1 MKDTTTKD
9 PWTKLE
15 ELLKNCVYRDVMSGR
30 CVIDTPKQFAEHPD
44 KAVKSITS
52 LYLPAEDVLIEL
64 DDIEASLRI
73 EGTFEIP

>member
-1 MKDTTTKD
+1 
-9 PWTKLE
+9 
-15 ELLKNCVYRDVMSGR
+15 MSGR

-73 EGTFEIP
+73 EGTFEIH

>member
-1 MKDTTTKD
+1 MKDTTTQD

-73 EGTFEIP
+73 EGTFEIH